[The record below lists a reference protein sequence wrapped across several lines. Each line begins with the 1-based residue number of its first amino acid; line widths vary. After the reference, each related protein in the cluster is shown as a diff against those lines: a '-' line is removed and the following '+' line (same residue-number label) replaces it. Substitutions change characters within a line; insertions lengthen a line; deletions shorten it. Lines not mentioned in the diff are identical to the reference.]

1 MKSIY
6 NTQQVPAKWKHYRR
20 YLTHACESV
29 QNELNLDNRNLSVS
43 VILLEDIQ
51 MQAMNRQYRQKD
63 YPTDVLS
70 FPDTYEA
77 DYLGDIFINVDAL
90 ARQAQS
96 YGHSLKREF
105 CFLVVHGLLH
115 LCGYDHHTP
124 QEAIEMFALQDRIL
138 APIALR
144 K

>member
-6 NTQQVPAKWKHYRR
+6 NTQQVAAKWKHYRH
-20 YLTHACESV
+20 YLTLACDAV
-29 QNELNLDNRNLSVS
+29 QKELNLENRDLSVS
-43 VILLEDIQ
+43 IILLEDAQ
-51 MQAMNRQYRQKD
+51 MQVMNRQYRQKD

-70 FPDTYEA
+70 FPDTIEA

-90 ARQAQS
+90 VRQAQS

-115 LCGYDHHTP
+115 LCGYDHHTTA
-124 QEAIEMFALQDRIL
+124 EEIEMFELQERIL
-138 APIALR
+138 APIVPR